1 MERDAPSQV
10 KAIQLRW
17 QEQAKAMSLAQ
28 RDERALWDEFRAA
41 CNAVFE
47 ARESRRKEEDGR
59 RHDSRKA
66 QDDLCSRLEALAQSS
81 DDEATVRRGLRET
94 LAEWKQGS
102 GSAPLPHGLETR
114 FRNARAAVETALAR
128 RAQERESAVWQ
139 TLAAK
144 SAVCEEIESGATTA
158 DAAAERWSAL
168 PALPDAWEKR
178 MQARR
183 DAAVKAQGDAAAAD
197 AQRGRIEAGT
207 QRRRD
212 ELLVLETALGLE
224 SPQEFAA
231 QRLALQ
237 VRQLKERFSGGTAS
251 VPETLN
257 DRVLAWFATPG
268 VTDEG
273 DRRRCDAVLAALA
286 KRH

>member
-1 MERDAPSQV
+1 
-10 KAIQLRW
+10 
-17 QEQAKAMSLAQ
+17 
-28 RDERALWDEFRAA
+28 
-41 CNAVFE
+41 
-47 ARESRRKEEDGR
+47 
-59 RHDSRKA
+59 
-66 QDDLCSRLEALAQSS
+66 
-81 DDEATVRRGLRET
+81 
-94 LAEWKQGS
+94 
-102 GSAPLPHGLETR
+102 
-114 FRNARAAVETALAR
+114 LAR

-158 DAAAERWSAL
+158 EAAAERWSAL

-183 DAAVKAQGDAAAAD
+183 DAALKAQGDAAAAD